1 MENVPEKEI
10 DNLLKKSFTLTNEE
24 KEKYSKEILTDEE
37 IKKLKAM
44 MTNSEDNFCKSR
56 RWFCMK
62 CMTVKEID
70 DLLEQM
76 GKNID
81 IDDDNKN
88 IKTNKELDKSL
99 NECLKEEK

>member
-44 MTNSEDNFCKSR
+44 MANSEGNSAD
-56 RWFCMK
+56 
-62 CMTVKEID
+62 VED
-70 DLLEQM
+70 DFV
-76 GKNID
+76 
-81 IDDDNKN
+81 
-88 IKTNKELDKSL
+88 
-99 NECLKEEK
+99 